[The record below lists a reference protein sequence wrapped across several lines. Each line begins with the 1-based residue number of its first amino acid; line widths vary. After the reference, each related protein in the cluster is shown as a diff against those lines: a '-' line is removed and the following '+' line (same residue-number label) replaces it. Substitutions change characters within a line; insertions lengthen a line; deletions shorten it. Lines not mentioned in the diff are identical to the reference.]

1 MNAAQVLATLKARG
15 LKLAIAESITGGALS
30 AEFVCVPG
38 ASEVFLGSVVA
49 YRTELKH
56 ELLGVSK
63 SLLDTSGPIDPQVAA
78 QMAGGV
84 RSKLANK
91 TGTAENSVIG
101 LATTGVA
108 GPDAQG
114 GAAPGTVF
122 IAISAAAPIGELV
135 FAHQFSG
142 ERNEVRAK
150 AVAQAV
156 AALGEC
162 LAG

>member
-91 TGTAENSVIG
+91 TGTAENLVIG

-142 ERNEVRAK
+142 ERNEVRAQ

>member
-142 ERNEVRAK
+142 ERNEVRAQ

-162 LAG
+162 LAD

>member
-1 MNAAQVLATLKARG
+1 MNTAQVLATLNSRG
-15 LKLAIAESITGGALS
+15 LRLAIAESLTGGALS
-30 AEFVCVPG
+30 AEFVSVPG
-38 ASEVFLGSVVA
+38 ASEVLLGAVVA
-49 YRTELKH
+49 YQSELKH
-56 ELLGVSK
+56 EMLGVSK
-63 SLLDTSGPIDPQVAA
+63 SLLDSSGPIDPQVAA

-84 RSKLANK
+84 RSKLASK
-91 TGTAENSVIG
+91 TGTDENAVIG
-101 LATTGVA
+101 IATTGVA

-114 GAAPGTVF
+114 GAEPGTVF

-142 ERNEVRAK
+142 ERNEVRAQ

>member
-1 MNAAQVLATLKARG
+1 MNATQVLATLKARG

-84 RSKLANK
+84 RSKLATK
-91 TGTAENSVIG
+91 TGIAENSVIG

-122 IAISAAAPIGELV
+122 IAISAAAPVGELV

-142 ERNEVRAK
+142 ERNEVRAQ